1 VAVILALVGFYG
13 LLSYVVIGRTA
24 EVGIRMALGA
34 SRGAVVRMV
43 LAYGLKLTVAGLG
56 IGLGLAL
63 LLARMM
69 ASFLYGV
76 RPVDPLTFFAVPAF
90 TLAVALIACIAPA
103 WKASCVDPVNALR
116 QQ

>member
-1 VAVILALVGFYG
+1 MILALVGFYG

-43 LAYGLKLTVAGLG
+43 LGYGLKLTAAGLG

-63 LLARMM
+63 ILTRMM
-69 ASFLYGV
+69 ASVLYGV

-90 TLAVALIACIAPA
+90 TLAVALIAYIAPA
-103 WKASCVDPVNALR
+103 WKASRVDPVNALR
-116 QQ
+116 QL